1 MQQSQLN
8 EREFLEKASR
18 TYVTSESSS
27 QDRLIR
33 SLVVRTFAPFLR
45 GGHGLELGC
54 SDGFMTQLLAQH
66 VDNLDVVDGC
76 ERFLARARSRKIP
89 NARFFHALFEE
100 FTSETSYDAVVACFV
115 LEHVADVQSVLR
127 AARAC
132 LKPSGLL
139 LVAVPNARALSR
151 QLARHMG
158 LLSDLKELTENDLK
172 HGHRR
177 VYDRVTLNRD
187 LEQAGFQIVTQ
198 GGILLKLLADFQ
210 MDKLIDLGILGEAQL
225 DGLYKLGL
233 EHPDWCG
240 SLFAVSKPTPV

>member
-1 MQQSQLN
+1 MELLQLN
-8 EREFLEKASR
+8 EWEFLEKASQ

-45 GGHGLELGC
+45 GGQGLELGC
-54 SDGFMTQLLAQH
+54 SDGFMTQLLSRH
-66 VDNLDVVDGC
+66 FENLDVVDGS
-76 ERFLARARSRKIP
+76 ERFLNHARSRNIA
-89 NARFFHALFEE
+89 NARFFHALFEQ
-100 FTSETSYDAVVACFV
+100 FISCTAYDAVFACFV
-115 LEHVADVQSVLR
+115 LEHVADVQSVLKT
-127 AARAC
+127 ARTA
-132 LKPSGLL
+132 LKSSGLL
-139 LVAVPNARALSR
+139 FVAVPNARSLSR

-158 LLSDLKELTENDLK
+158 LLNDLKDLTENDLK

-187 LEQAGFQIVTQ
+187 LEQAGFRIVSQ

-210 MDKLIDLGILGEAQL
+210 MDKLIDLGILAEPQL

-233 EHPDWCG
+233 EHPDLCG
-240 SLFAVSKPTPV
+240 SLFAIAQPASV